1 MWGAV
6 AIATLA
12 ITNSVRSRFAPHHFG
27 HTMRTP
33 DPLKETTLPR
43 PGQPERD
50 PLSDLLDLVRIR
62 GEMALTCTPE
72 APFALSFPANTAC
85 MHAVTHGTVT
95 VHVEGVEAPIE
106 LNPGELVLLPHG
118 TAHVMK
124 AGHARTI
131 VGIDEALRASF
142 DRRRVVFGDGTST
155 TWFWGSFTFDDAMSR
170 RLLDT
175 LPIAITLRDL
185 NERPLEWFQLCW
197 EIMVDESRRRLPG
210 GSVMVSRLLDI
221 VFVKIIRRWAEQD
234 AAAPHWLTA
243 ALDPRIAKVLSAI
256 HAAPARP
263 WQVAD
268 LAEIAGMSRSSFA
281 AHFESLLE
289 QSPGAYLTAWR
300 LDKASER
307 LGNTSKPIRWI
318 AEDVGYESD
327 AAFSRA
333 FRERFGLSPSQWR
346 KQASATKL

>member
-1 MWGAV
+1 MSMPTPSP
-6 AIATLA
+6 ATALA
-12 ITNSVRSRFAPHHFG
+12 H
-27 HTMRTP
+27 
-33 DPLKETTLPR
+33 

-50 PLSDLLDLVRIR
+50 PLSDLLDLVHIR

-72 APFALSFPANTAC
+72 TPFALSFPAGASS
-85 MHAVTHGTVT
+85 MHAVTQGTVT
-95 VHVEGVEAPIE
+95 VRIEGMADPIR
-106 LNPGELVLLPHG
+106 LGPGELILLPHG
-118 TAHVMK
+118 TAHVIE
-124 AGHARTI
+124 AGEARTV
-131 VGIDEALRASF
+131 VGIADALQSGF
-142 DRRRVVFGDGTST
+142 DRARSALGQGSSPA
-155 TWFWGSFTFDDAMSR
+155 WFWGSFTFDSAISR

-175 LPIAITLRDL
+175 LPVAITLREL

-197 EIMVDESRRRLPG
+197 EIMVDETRRRLPG

-221 VFVKIIRRWAEQD
+221 VFVKVIRRWAEQD

-243 ALDPRIAKVLSAI
+243 SLDPRIASVLSAI

-281 AHFESLLE
+281 TRFESLLK
-289 QSPGAYLTAWR
+289 QPPGAYLTAWR
-300 LDKASER
+300 LDKATER
-307 LGNTSKPIRWI
+307 LRNTSRSILWI

-346 KQASATKL
+346 KQVRAATD